1 MKSHNLLRLT
11 QKLYYNPLLLSKPSF
26 DSITA
31 YLDSR
36 NNGRFQYED
45 TEAETEEQ
53 DSSEQ
58 EIEDIGVINVHG
70 PLTYKATAWQALCGG
85 CSYEYIIELAEELA
99 ESGARTI
106 VLDIDSGGGEAYGA
120 FSCANELRSLC
131 NEYDIELLAYVDGA
145 CCSAAYAIACVADE
159 IVTNLYS
166 EVGSIGVLVCLHDT
180 TKAMEDAGVKTVYIT
195 GGKDKVPFDTDGT
208 FKKDFLNDLQYKVDF
223 LYSEFVDHV
232 SKYTG
237 LRPEEIRD
245 TEAKTFI
252 APDALKL
259 GLVNSVK
266 TNNEF
271 AAYVAAKHKVKQ
283 TGAM

>member
-1 MKSHNLLRLT
+1 
-11 QKLYYNPLLLSKPSF
+11 
-26 DSITA
+26 
-31 YLDSR
+31 
-36 NNGRFQYED
+36 
-45 TEAETEEQ
+45 
-53 DSSEQ
+53 
-58 EIEDIGVINVHG
+58 
-70 PLTYKATAWQALCGG
+70 
-85 CSYEYIIELAEELA
+85 
-99 ESGARTI
+99 
-106 VLDIDSGGGEAYGA
+106 
-120 FSCANELRSLC
+120 
-131 NEYDIELLAYVDGA
+131 
-145 CCSAAYAIACVADE
+145 
-159 IVTNLYS
+159 
-166 EVGSIGVLVCLHDT
+166 
-180 TKAMEDAGVKTVYIT
+180 MEDAGVKTVYIT